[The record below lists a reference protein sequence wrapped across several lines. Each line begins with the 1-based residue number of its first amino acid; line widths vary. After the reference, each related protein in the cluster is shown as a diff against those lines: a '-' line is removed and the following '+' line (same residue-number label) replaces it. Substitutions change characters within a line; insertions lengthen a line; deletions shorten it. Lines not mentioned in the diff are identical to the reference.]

1 MICILFTLAYRPST
15 HATSESWYLKGL
27 KLSKNFVSWKLI
39 IIRWVQESK
48 IWGVA
53 LLCSGRSRGGVPLI
67 YASVNS
73 NCILPPPPPSQ
84 LLQGIC
90 PHCKSQELGICQPW
104 GISRAFN
111 RHVVS
116 YPNIT
121 ERGGCYWKHKQM
133 SMGWGGEKLLETLCM
148 HFFIAFQAR
157 TYVAKSRAIDMN
169 RCTVCFGYLIKFLL
183 IQDFNKI
190 KWRWF

>member
-1 MICILFTLAYRPST
+1 MQLQRADIWRGSNWVKILFPERWSKFVEFKNQK
-15 HATSESWYLKGL
+15 SEVWLYYA
-27 KLSKNFVSWKLI
+27 
-39 IIRWVQESK
+39 
-48 IWGVA
+48 VA
-53 LLCSGRSRGGVPLI
+53 DPGEGSPLFMHQSI
-67 YASVNS
+67 PTASF
-73 NCILPPPPPSQ
+73 PPPPSQ